1 MQKNSSQWLIILL
14 LTGYPIA
21 CLLLVFYLSGQPL
34 KTSIT
39 SSRSVIAGTVDND
52 ELTSST
58 LLPDFSAIETT
69 PERKEQFVNLLMP
82 IIEQKNAKILKSRN
96 RLMAIHAEW
105 LSSNTITGVNLR
117 NLEKLREKYHVTKE
131 RYPEDAK
138 AIEILFLRVDTIPPA
153 MVIAQA
159 AIESGWGTSRFAIE
173 GYNLFGQWCYTP
185 GCGIVPAKRLP
196 GKKHEVRKFS
206 NVEESVIAYYRNI
219 NTHTAY
225 RHWRELR
232 AKLRHN
238 PTEFTGYAMAEGL
251 SKYSEIGDT
260 YVDALRRA
268 IRVNQLESY

>member
-1 MQKNSSQWLIILL
+1 MQNKSSQWFIILL
-14 LTGYPIA
+14 LTAYPIA
-21 CLLLVFYLSGQPL
+21 CLLLVFYLSMHPFKAAIAPQVP
-34 KTSIT
+34 
-39 SSRSVIAGTVDND
+39 VIAGTVDND

-82 IIEQKNAKILKSRN
+82 LIEQKNTKILKSRN
-96 RLMAIHAEW
+96 RLMLIHAEW
-105 LSSNTITGVNLR
+105 LSSNTITGVNQR

-131 RYPEDAK
+131 RYPDDGK

-206 NVEESVIAYYRNI
+206 NVEESVTAYYRNI

-232 AKLRHN
+232 AKLRHT
-238 PTEFTGYAMAEGL
+238 PTEFTGYAMVAGL
-251 SKYSEIGDT
+251 NKYSEVGDT
-260 YVDALRRA
+260 YIDALRKA
-268 IRVNQLESY
+268 IKVNRLE

>member
-1 MQKNSSQWLIILL
+1 MKSKSSQWLIIILL
-14 LTGYPIA
+14 IAYPIS
-21 CLLLVFYLSGQPL
+21 CLLFVFYLAMNPF
-34 KTSIT
+34 KTT
-39 SSRSVIAGTVDND
+39 VFPAPVHTIAGTVDND

-58 LLPDFSAIETT
+58 LLPDLSAIETT
-69 PERKEQFVNLLMP
+69 PERKEVFVNLLMP
-82 IIEQKNAKILKSRN
+82 LIEQKNAKILKSRN
-96 RLMAIHAEW
+96 RLMVLHAEW
-105 LSSNTITGVNLR
+105 LASNTLTGVNQR

-131 RYPEDAK
+131 RYPDDGK

-196 GKKHEVRKFS
+196 GKKHEVRKFT
-206 NVEESVIAYYRNI
+206 NVEESVTAYYRNI

-232 AKLRHN
+232 AKLRRN
-238 PTEFTGYAMAEGL
+238 PTEFTGYAMVEGL
-251 SKYSEIGDT
+251 TKYSEIGSP

-268 IRVNQLESY
+268 IRVNQLE